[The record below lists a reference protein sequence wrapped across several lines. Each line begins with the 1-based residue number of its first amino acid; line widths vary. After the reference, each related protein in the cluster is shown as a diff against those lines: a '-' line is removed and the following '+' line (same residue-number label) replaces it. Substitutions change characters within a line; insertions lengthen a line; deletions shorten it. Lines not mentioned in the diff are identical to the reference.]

1 MEVQNYNSYIYGITR
16 HKAISFCRKKQ
27 FEYMDIEDYSF
38 DLFFR
43 TETTPEDDLISKEA
57 VSEINEAINDLP
69 EKIKIV
75 FKLIRE
81 DNLKYKEVAEI
92 LGISVK
98 TVESHMTTAVR
109 KLRETLNT

>member
-1 MEVQNYNSYIYGITR
+1 
-16 HKAISFCRKKQ
+16 
-27 FEYMDIEDYSF
+27 MDIEDYSF